1 MIMFMHSRIDRGQVR
16 NRPKIRVER
25 QSPQMPANC
34 RCFSDKASDIYCVT
48 PLHSKSEGCGAA
60 IVKRDCP

>member
-25 QSPQMPANC
+25 QSPRMPANC
-34 RCFSDKASDIYCVT
+34 QHFSDKASDIYCVT
-48 PLHSKSEGCGAA
+48 PLHSKSNRCGAEF
-60 IVKRDCP
+60 IRRICL